1 MTKYDF
7 YKMTST
13 PTFRKPTKV
22 EKRLIDLM
30 VRVVSQTTC
39 EQLQRFMNL
48 MPSDEMGIDF
58 GYYYNKYLRDTFR
71 AKDDSVLMYGRIT
84 TDNKVVIQTAEVSL
98 NGRKLWELSNEE
110 IENAPKGYW
119 EWKEMEEE

>member
-13 PTFRKPTKV
+13 PPFREPTKV
-22 EKRLIDLM
+22 EKKLMDLM
-30 VRVVSQTTC
+30 LRIMTEMTH
-39 EQLQRFMNL
+39 EQVYRFMNF
-48 MPSDEMGIDF
+48 MTDEMGIDF
-58 GYYYNKYLRDTFR
+58 GYDRNEYLRDIFW
-71 AKDDSVLMYGRIT
+71 AKDKSVLMYGRIT
-84 TDNKVVIQTAEVSL
+84 TDDKVVIQTAEVSL

-119 EWKEMEEE
+119 EWREIEEE